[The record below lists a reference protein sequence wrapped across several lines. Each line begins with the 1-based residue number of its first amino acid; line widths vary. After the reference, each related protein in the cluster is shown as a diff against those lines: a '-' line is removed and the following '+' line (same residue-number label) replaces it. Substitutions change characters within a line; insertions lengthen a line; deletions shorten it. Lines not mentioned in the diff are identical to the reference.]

1 MQKKNRDEIHGI
13 HDLNHVGTIQ
23 GLFLTSRR
31 VIGASSMD
39 FGFKSRNFPVSS
51 GCAVGKL
58 YKGYQLVL
66 DIEAD

>member
-13 HDLNHVGTIQ
+13 HDLYHVGTIQ

-39 FGFKSRNFPVSS
+39 FAFKSRNFPVSS

-58 YKGYQLVL
+58 YKGYQLV
-66 DIEAD
+66 IRHRI